1 MSTFHPGQIE
11 IAIGRRSDGGLSLA
25 VASRRPQAASVLV
38 GKTPE
43 QALKVLPLLF
53 SVCAQGQHV
62 VAQAALAAA
71 GAGVAPPSADQGVRV
86 QRVALV
92 EHLWRLLLD
101 WPAETDDGAG
111 RMAENKARFAGWFR
125 RLRSDQSFVE
135 IQNDLERQI
144 PELRDWAK
152 DGTEIKGADEGC
164 GAAGLPR
171 FPSADD
177 LLNHL
182 KNVGGLSEDFCV
194 RPNWQGF
201 AVETGSF
208 EAHRSDDS
216 VAELSAAGR
225 TLAARRMAR
234 VMALSRLVDEL
245 GTGAPA
251 KVTLETRSGQ
261 GAMAAIE
268 TARGC
273 LVHDVALSDGV
284 ISHYAILAPTEWNF
298 HPESAWIRRL
308 EGALNSV
315 PKLPVD
321 DIQRIVHAWA
331 MTIDPCVPIRLIPD
345 FDKEN

>member
-1 MSTFHPGQIE
+1 M
-11 IAIGRRSDGGLSLA
+11 
-25 VASRRPQAASVLV
+25 
-38 GKTPE
+38 
-43 QALKVLPLLF
+43 
-53 SVCAQGQHV
+53 
-62 VAQAALAAA
+62 
-71 GAGVAPPSADQGVRV
+71 
-86 QRVALV
+86 QR
-92 EHLWRLLLD
+92 
-101 WPAETDDGAG
+101 
-111 RMAENKARFAGWFR
+111 
-125 RLRSDQSFVE
+125 
-135 IQNDLERQI
+135 DLELLI
-144 PELRDWAK
+144 PELQAWAK
-152 DGTEIKGADEGC
+152 DDREIEGVVEGHGIPGATG
-164 GAAGLPR
+164 
-171 FPSADD
+171 FPFADD
-177 LLNHL
+177 LLKQL
-182 KNVGGLSEDFCV
+182 KDVGGLSEDFCA

-208 EAHRSDDS
+208 DAHRSDDS
-216 VAELSAAGR
+216 VAELLAAGR
-225 TLAARRMAR
+225 PLAARRMAR

-245 GTGAPA
+245 GNGAPA